1 MDLDE
6 GTVHGDGFERHAE
19 DLRVVQRG
27 NDAIPH
33 PALGPTI
40 HARLEGGPVAESL
53 GEPAPWAPLLGHG
66 QDGMAYVPMVERHG
80 AAWGRHT
87 RRDWA
92 IRCGG
97 EFQVRRIAYK
107 WPLVLPR
114 PSWSPVLVQRAVS
127 EG

>member
-40 HARLEGGPVAESL
+40 HARIEGGPVAESL
-53 GEPAPWAPLLGHG
+53 GEPAPCAPLLGHG
-66 QDGMAYVPMVERHG
+66 QEGMAYVPIVERHG

-92 IRCGG
+92 IRCVGDCP
-97 EFQVRRIAYK
+97 VRRIAYK
-107 WPLVLPR
+107 WPLVLTRPR
-114 PSWSPVLVQRAVS
+114 
-127 EG
+127 